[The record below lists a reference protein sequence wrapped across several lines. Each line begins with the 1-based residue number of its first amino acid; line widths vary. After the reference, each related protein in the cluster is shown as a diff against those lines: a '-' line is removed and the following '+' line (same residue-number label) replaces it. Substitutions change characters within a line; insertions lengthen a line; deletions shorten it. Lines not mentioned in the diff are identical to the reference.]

1 MQAGKVWTS
10 SDASSEMKLM
20 RLVFSKLAVALL
32 VLTSPHQP
40 ASAQSIHWTPL
51 GEPGSGGWIVGMRF
65 SPLDSRKLLV
75 TGDMLGV
82 GLSEDG
88 GAGLACW
95 PMHSG
100 DLRIF

>member
-1 MQAGKVWTS
+1 
-10 SDASSEMKLM
+10 M

-40 ASAQSIHWTPL
+40 AAAQGIHWTPL

-65 SPLDSRKLLV
+65 SPLDSRKILV

-88 GAGLACW
+88 GASWQSTTGFKSW
-95 PMHSG
+95 EMG
-100 DLRIF
+100 DATWSPTQPTTVAA